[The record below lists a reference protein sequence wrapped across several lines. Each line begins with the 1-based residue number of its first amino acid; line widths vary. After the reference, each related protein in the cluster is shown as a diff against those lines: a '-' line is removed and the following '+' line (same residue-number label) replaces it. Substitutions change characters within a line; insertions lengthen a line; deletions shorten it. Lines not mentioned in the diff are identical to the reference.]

1 MNANRSDRT
10 RSHAERLASR
20 DGYFAPE
27 SVIRRVG
34 NTPVTPFLGGG
45 TAVLLQVA
53 HPLVAAGVAAH
64 SSYDRDIWRR
74 LVGTLRALYLITY
87 GSKAEAERAA
97 DAVKAAHT
105 RVNGRTDTRLGVFPA
120 GTAYSAEDPELM
132 LWVHATLVYASL
144 VSYQRFEHALSDAD
158 QERYYRDMAV
168 VAELF
173 GTPSGVIPATLA
185 DMRAYFAAQIDG
197 ETISVTEPARTI
209 AGAVLRARLP
219 GTDAHPQPRTPAR
232 DDGAAP
238 AAHPQRIRPPPA
250 RPCSARCSR
259 RPATRCDSARGP
271 SSASPLAYARRP
283 GSCRPEPRSYGA
295 VSWPRRITEKPPSSG
310 STPRRSTPRCGAW
323 RRSWPAT
330 CRPRTCSR
338 T

>member
-1 MNANRSDRT
+1 MEISPGPAYAGFVKAKT

-64 SSYDRDIWRR
+64 STYDRDIWRR

-87 GSKAEAERAA
+87 GSKAEAERAS

-105 RVNGRTDTRLGVFPA
+105 RVKGVTDTRLSRFPA

-132 LWVHATLVYASL
+132 LWVHATLVHASL

-185 DMRAYFAAQIDG
+185 DMRAYFAAQIDSD
-197 ETISVTEPARTI
+197 TISVTEPARTI
-209 AGAVLRARLP
+209 AAAVLRARLP
-219 GTDAHPQPRTPAR
+219 GPMRILNPAHRLATTALLPP
-232 DDGAAP
+232 
-238 AAHPQRIRPPPA
+238 RIRSEYGLHPPA
-250 RPCSARCSR
+250 LQRPLLTAAGHSLRF
-259 RPATRCDSARGP
+259 
-271 SSASPLAYARRP
+271 
-283 GSCRPEPRSYGA
+283 
-295 VSWPRRITEKPPSSG
+295 
-310 STPRRSTPRCGAW
+310 GAW
-323 RRSWPAT
+323 PVIRIASRM
-330 CRPRTCSR
+330 RPSTRILPT
-338 T
+338 